1 MTCDP
6 SMWGDTIT
14 MWGDPI
20 TESMW
25 GDPITEHVG
34 RSNHHVGRSNHR
46 EHVGRS
52 NHREHVGRSNHR
64 EHVGRSNHLLTIQAD
79 HHAVLPRARGD
90 ERDRVRAVGAV
101 RHDHLY
107 GARPVGA
114 RGDGGTSRGEIIRP
128 TVASLHLWGE
138 ARAPW

>member
-6 SMWGDTIT
+6 SLWGFR
-14 MWGDPI
+14 DPI
-20 TESMW
+20 TMW

-34 RSNHHVGRSNHR
+34 RSD
-46 EHVGRS
+46 
-52 NHREHVGRSNHR
+52 
-64 EHVGRSNHLLTIQAD
+64 HLLTIQAD

>member
-1 MTCDP
+1 
-6 SMWGDTIT
+6 

-34 RSNHHVGRSNHR
+34 RSNHR

-52 NHREHVGRSNHR
+52 D
-64 EHVGRSNHLLTIQAD
+64 HLLTIQAD

-107 GARPVGA
+107 GAWPVGA